1 MMTGLARETAGLQKL
16 SMMHVYG
23 DPLKYRDLESKI
35 AVEKFNSAIILCD
48 AAWVDPD
55 QVSHVS
61 SLCVLDCAIMVVGD
75 TGRKGSD
82 AHNERV
88 LHHAAARRK
97 MKKIGKQPFPDDYL
111 HLHGYCKQV
120 LLVQGCDLTLC

>member
-1 MMTGLARETAGLQKL
+1 MQKL

-55 QVSHVS
+55 QVDQLSQALKLLSWDPQQLFALTVITS
-61 SLCVLDCAIMVVGD
+61 FSCVDSCL
-75 TGRKGSD
+75 TSD
-82 AHNERV
+82 R
-88 LHHAAARRK
+88 AA
-97 MKKIGKQPFPDDYL
+97 
-111 HLHGYCKQV
+111 V
-120 LLVQGCDLTLC
+120 

>member
-1 MMTGLARETAGLQKL
+1 MCQGERRSASVAGLARETANLQKL

-55 QVSHVS
+55 QVH
-61 SLCVLDCAIMVVGD
+61 C
-75 TGRKGSD
+75 
-82 AHNERV
+82 
-88 LHHAAARRK
+88 
-97 MKKIGKQPFPDDYL
+97 
-111 HLHGYCKQV
+111 
-120 LLVQGCDLTLC
+120 QGCSIRMLF